1 MIQVPQYSRGNH
13 PVIIFLQPF
22 TPDGLMDRYR
32 QIVELSEDCV
42 KELDLA
48 GTVVAINDNGLK
60 LFRAQQPSDMLGR
73 KWKALWPL
81 ATQSLVE
88 HALSAALRGEKAGF
102 EASALDG
109 QGMLRDWRVRV
120 GPLRDDGRIIGVLAV
135 SSDVTARNAALAAAD
150 VLGAGFDAKA
160 DEAGALLAN
169 AATREATLINT
180 LRESQSRLL
189 ATNLAY
195 QELEVRHFQVSQ
207 GRDFAVAA
215 QRAAELIA
223 EHAQKGEAVGQL
235 LAGVVHDLNNFLH
248 SATTA
253 IDLVM
258 ASGELGPKN
267 TGLLTVAE
275 AALEQGA
282 EMSQRLIGFARQ
294 HPYRPEA
301 VELAAMVTKME
312 PLLHQAVGQGI
323 ELVVDPGDST
333 CCAMVDRNTL
343 ERALLNLVVNARDA
357 CTSGDT
363 IRVTTGHRVV
373 PGDDSSTARVPGS
386 YLTLCVS
393 DTGCG
398 MSEEV
403 MARVFEVYFTT
414 KPPGEGSG
422 LGLPQVHSA
431 VRQAGGFVTIT
442 SAPGEGAT
450 FELALPRVM
459 GDSAS

>member
-1 MIQVPQYSRGNH
+1 
-13 PVIIFLQPF
+13 
-22 TPDGLMDRYR
+22 MDRYR
-32 QIVELSEDCV
+32 QIVELSEDCI
-42 KELDLA
+42 KELDTD
-48 GTVVAINDNGLK
+48 GMIVTVNDNGLR
-60 LFRAQQPSDMLGR
+60 LFRAAHRSDMVG
-73 KWKALWPL
+73 KVWMDLWP
-81 ATQSLVE
+81 AEARPRIE
-88 HALSAALRGEKAGF
+88 HAFAAALRGEKTTF
-102 EASALDG
+102 EASTLDG
-109 QGMLRDWRVRV
+109 QGMLRDWRLRV
-120 GPLRDDGRIIGVLAV
+120 GALRDAGQVVGVLVV
-135 SSDVTARNAALAAAD
+135 SSDVTARNSALAAAD
-150 VLGAGFDAKA
+150 VLGAAFDAKA
-160 DEAGALLAN
+160 NEAGAMLAN
-169 AATREATLINT
+169 AASREADLIDT

-195 QELEVRHFQVSQ
+195 QELEVRHFQVAQ
-207 GRDFAVAA
+207 GRDFALAA
-215 QRAAELIA
+215 QRAAEVIA

-235 LAGVVHDLNNFLH
+235 LAGVVHDLNNFLQ

-253 IDLVM
+253 IDLVV

-267 TGLLTVAE
+267 ANLLTVAE

-301 VELAAMVTKME
+301 VELAGMVTKME

-323 ELVVDPGDST
+323 ELIVDPGDST

-357 CTSGDT
+357 CTPGDS
-363 IRVTTGHRVV
+363 IRVTTGHLSV
-373 PGDDSSTARVPGS
+373 PQDASSSTRVPGE

-393 DTGCG
+393 DTGSG
-398 MSEEV
+398 MSEDV
-403 MARVFEVYFTT
+403 VARVFEVYFTT

-431 VRQAGGFVTIT
+431 VRQAGGFVTIV

-459 GDSAS
+459 GDSAT

>member
-1 MIQVPQYSRGNH
+1 
-13 PVIIFLQPF
+13 
-22 TPDGLMDRYR
+22 MDRYR
-32 QIVELSEDCV
+32 QIVELSEDCI

-48 GTVVAINDNGLK
+48 GVIVAINDNGLR
-60 LFRAQQPSDMLGR
+60 LFRVSQPSDLLGR
-73 KWKALWPL
+73 TWKELWP
-81 ATQSLVE
+81 AAAQPIVE
-88 HALSAALRGEKAGF
+88 QALQAARRGEKASF
-102 EASALDG
+102 EAAAVDG

-120 GPLRDDGRIIGVLAV
+120 SALRDDGRITGLLAV

-150 VLGAGFDAKA
+150 VLGAAFDAKA
-160 DEAGALLAN
+160 DEAGTLLAN
-169 AATREATLINT
+169 AATREASLIHT

-189 ATNLAY
+189 ATHLAY
-195 QELEVRHFQVSQ
+195 QELEVRHFQVTQ
-207 GRDFAVAA
+207 GRDLAVAA

-235 LAGVVHDLNNFLH
+235 LAGVVHDLNNFLQ

-258 ASGELGPKN
+258 ASGELTPRN
-267 TGLLTVAE
+267 TQLLNVAE

-301 VELAAMVTKME
+301 VELAALVTTMK
-312 PLLHQAVGQGI
+312 PLLQQAVGGSVALI
-323 ELVVDPGDST
+323 VEPSHPA

-343 ERALLNLVVNARDA
+343 ERALLNLVLNARDA
-357 CTSGDT
+357 CVPGDC
-363 IRVTTGHRVV
+363 IRVTTGELTV
-373 PGDDSSTARVPGS
+373 PEGRSAGTRVPGR
-386 YLTLCVS
+386 YVTLTVS
-393 DTGCG
+393 DTGSG
-398 MSEEV
+398 MTQEV
-403 MARVFEVYFTT
+403 MSRVFEVYFTT

-442 SAPGEGAT
+442 SSPGEGAT
-450 FELALPRVM
+450 FELALPRVH
-459 GDSAS
+459 GESAD

>member
-1 MIQVPQYSRGNH
+1 
-13 PVIIFLQPF
+13 
-22 TPDGLMDRYR
+22 MDRYR
-32 QIVELSEDCV
+32 QIVDLSEDCI
-42 KELDLA
+42 KELDVEGVILA
-48 GTVVAINDNGLK
+48 VNENGLR
-60 LFRAQQPSDMLGR
+60 LFRAADRSDMVG
-73 KWKALWPL
+73 KVWMELWTPE
-81 ATQSLVE
+81 ARHQVR
-88 HALSAALRGEKAGF
+88 AAFNAALRGERAGF
-102 EASALDG
+102 EASTEDG

-120 GPLRDDGRIIGVLAV
+120 SPLRDDGRIIGVLAV

-150 VLGAGFDAKA
+150 VLGAAFDAKA
-160 DEAGALLAN
+160 NEAGEMLAS
-169 AATREATLINT
+169 AATREADLIDT

-235 LAGVVHDLNNFLH
+235 LAGVVHDLNNFLQ
-248 SATTA
+248 SATSA
-253 IDLVM
+253 IDLVV
-258 ASGELGPKN
+258 ASGELGPRN
-267 TGLLTVAE
+267 THLLTVAE

-294 HPYRPEA
+294 HPYRPES
-301 VELAAMVTKME
+301 VELAAMVTKMA
-312 PLLHQAVGQGI
+312 PLLHQAVGGTI
-323 ELVVDPGDST
+323 ELIVDPGDKN

-357 CTSGDT
+357 CVAGDC
-363 IRVTTGHRVV
+363 IRVTTGSLTV
-373 PGDDSSTARVPGS
+373 PQEAGNSTRVPGS

-393 DTGCG
+393 DTGSG

-403 MARVFEVYFTT
+403 LSRVFEVYFTT

-450 FELALPRVM
+450 FELALPRVV
-459 GDSAS
+459 GERAD